1 MGCALIRNR
10 FEHNFAASNVRDSNE
25 RSNVGTFVQ
34 ALLLWSKRLQGIQWG
49 SKTGTRHLSVLQISI
64 PFERCVMRTRND

>member
-10 FEHNFAASNVRDSNE
+10 FEHNFAASNIRDSNE

-34 ALLLWSKRLQGIQWG
+34 ALAHSSSDDPVPPPELNDQLLAAVRLHGKWTSELG
-49 SKTGTRHLSVLQISI
+49 
-64 PFERCVMRTRND
+64 